1 MVLILPELCALY
13 LLDQI
18 FCRCLLSLFGL
29 WYSLTLKYVFSL
41 DDLSKDGNRV
51 LSSSTITEPGV
62 CLTLYPLVLL
72 LIYIFW
78 MNCFFID
85 M

>member
-1 MVLILPELCALY
+1 MVLVLPELCALY

-29 WYSLTLKYVFSL
+29 WYSLTLNFVFSL

-51 LSSSTITEPGV
+51 LSSPTITEPGV
-62 CLTLYPLVLL
+62 CLTLYSLVLL

-78 MNCFFID
+78 MNCFFIN

>member
-18 FCRCLLSLFGL
+18 FYRCLLSLFGL
-29 WYSLTLKYVFSL
+29 WYSLTLRFVFNL
-41 DDLSKDGNRV
+41 DDLFKDRNRV
-51 LSSSTITEPGV
+51 LSSPTITEPGV
-62 CLTLYPLVLL
+62 CLVLL

-78 MNCFFID
+78 MNCFFINI
-85 M
+85 